1 MEAMYRW
8 VGNLVGYLIFTAVLF
23 EILPSRK
30 YEKYLRLF
38 AGCILILLILQPFT
52 ESLRLEESLS
62 SLFQSYSFEAEAG
75 ELRAQLDGAQ
85 QERLARLMDGYEE
98 AAAQEAVR
106 MAREAGFEAADAR
119 VWLERDEKSASFARV
134 RGISL
139 TLGKEPDQEPGAAE
153 PSGAAESPGTAGASQ
168 TAGTRGKGAIRIDPV
183 AIGDANPA
191 RTGGDGQAQQPAAAP
206 ARAAPDGRVRELKKR
221 LAVYYQVE
229 EGHVEIRMED
239 GSGLDPGQ

>member
-139 TLGKEPDQEPGAAE
+139 TLGKEPDQGLGAAE
-153 PSGAAESPGTAGASQ
+153 PPGTAGASQ

-183 AIGDANPA
+183 AIGDANPERA
-191 RTGGDGQAQQPAAAP
+191 GGDGQAQQPAAAP

-229 EGHVEIRMED
+229 ERHVEIRMED